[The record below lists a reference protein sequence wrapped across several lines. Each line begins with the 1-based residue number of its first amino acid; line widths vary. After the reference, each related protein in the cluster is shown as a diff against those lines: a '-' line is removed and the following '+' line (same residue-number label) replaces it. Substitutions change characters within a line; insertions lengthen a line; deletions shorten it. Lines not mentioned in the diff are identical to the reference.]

1 MGRRKEQEGA
11 EGGTRERLG
20 HGQDIGKYPE
30 HQRRI
35 TQWICLIIV
44 DAYNNAPG
52 PIWIQGLREE
62 SISLSK

>member
-35 TQWICLIIV
+35 HAM
-44 DAYNNAPG
+44 DMPDN
-52 PIWIQGLREE
+52 R
-62 SISLSK
+62 